1 VGFDCSQQ
9 VEAYSQLLSEALIQF
24 STDTVVLTAILV
36 FMAEIGDKSQI
47 VCMTLAARHRGLPVL
62 LGAVIAFAV
71 LNLLAVIFGV
81 IVAHSIPEIY
91 VASIVAIL
99 FLLFGLQSLFSGKEE
114 ANQDEAPVLS
124 SHSLFITAFLMIFIA
139 EFGDKTQIAVAG
151 LSTRYDAAG
160 IWLGATIALAATS
173 GLAVWLGRGLLQHVP
188 TNLMQRLSGVVFLLI
203 GLFAVTKI
211 LQISGLI

>member
-1 VGFDCSQQ
+1 
-9 VEAYSQLLSEALIQF
+9 
-24 STDTVVLTAILV
+24 
-36 FMAEIGDKSQI
+36 
-47 VCMTLAARHRGLPVL
+47 
-62 LGAVIAFAV
+62 
-71 LNLLAVIFGV
+71 
-81 IVAHSIPEIY
+81 
-91 VASIVAIL
+91 
-99 FLLFGLQSLFSGKEE
+99 
-114 ANQDEAPVLS
+114 
-124 SHSLFITAFLMIFIA
+124 MIFIA

>member
-1 VGFDCSQQ
+1 MEIDLSQQ
-9 VEAYSQLLSEALIQF
+9 FGAYLQLFNDALSQF
-24 STDTVVLTAILV
+24 SPDTVALTAVLV

-81 IVAHSIPEIY
+81 IVDHAIPEIY
-91 VASIVAIL
+91 VVMVVALL
-99 FLLFGLQSLFSGKEE
+99 FLLFGLQSLFSGQEDSD
-114 ANQDEAPVLS
+114 QDEAPILS
-124 SHSLFITAFLMIFIA
+124 SHSLLITAFLMIFIA

-173 GLAVWLGRGLLQHVP
+173 ALAVWAGRGLLQHIP
-188 TNLMQRLSGVVFLLI
+188 IHLMQRLSGVVFLLI
-203 GLFAVTKI
+203 GLFAVVKI
-211 LQISGLI
+211 LQISGLV

>member
-1 VGFDCSQQ
+1 MEIDLSQQ
-9 VEAYSQLLSEALIQF
+9 FGAYLQLFNDALLLF
-24 STDTVVLTAILV
+24 SPDTVALTAVLV

-81 IVAHSIPEIY
+81 IVAHAIPEIY
-91 VASIVAIL
+91 VVMIVAIL
-99 FLLFGLQSLFSGKEE
+99 FLLFGLQSLFSGREDSD
-114 ANQDEAPVLS
+114 QDEVPILS
-124 SHSLFITAFLMIFIA
+124 SHSLLITAFLMIFIA

-151 LSTRYDAAG
+151 LSTRYDVAG

-173 GLAVWLGRGLLQHVP
+173 ALAVWVGRGLLQQIPIH
-188 TNLMQRLSGVVFLLI
+188 LMQRLSGVVFLLI
-203 GLFAVTKI
+203 GLFAVVKI
-211 LQISGLI
+211 LQISRLV